1 MQYLLEEFL
10 TTYPNREI
18 AFSDDISVNEMRQF
32 RIILRHTLS
41 GKQKWVLGKRKW
53 VAEATVPVS

>member
-10 TTYPNREI
+10 TTSPNREI
-18 AFSDDISVNEMRQF
+18 AFSDGISVNKMRQF
-32 RIILRHTLS
+32 RTILRHPLS

-53 VAEATVPVS
+53 VAEATVKR

>member
-10 TTYPNREI
+10 TTSPNREI
-18 AFSDDISVNEMRQF
+18 AFSDGISVNEMRK
-32 RIILRHTLS
+32 LRKNPRRPLS

-53 VAEATVPVS
+53 VAEATVKR

>member
-10 TTYPNREI
+10 TTSPNREI
-18 AFSDDISVNEMRQF
+18 AFSDGISVNEMRKI
-32 RIILRHTLS
+32 RKNLRRPLS